1 MGASYPIIHY
11 GFRCRRPDLDAHQM
25 PPCRLAQSLEEICK
39 LESMCESTA
48 PNGGLMSPIPCE
60 IPKASIQLAGFAIK
74 LGPQSNGIGRM
85 FRYGSLADMQTS
97 PRHIRFTPDS
107 GHWAA
112 HFKHNN
118 QAKTM
123 GEAASLPMGTS

>member
-25 PPCRLAQSLEEICK
+25 PPCRLAQSSEEICK

-48 PNGGLMSPIPCE
+48 PNGGLMSQIPCE

-74 LGPQSNGIGRM
+74 LRPQSNGISRM
-85 FRYGSLADMQTS
+85 FRYGSLADIARRIQDV
-97 PRHIRFTPDS
+97 RFTPESRHVQRRNRCLLCACS
-107 GHWAA
+107 GH
-112 HFKHNN
+112 
-118 QAKTM
+118 
-123 GEAASLPMGTS
+123 

>member
-25 PPCRLAQSLEEICK
+25 PPCRLAQSSEEICK

-48 PNGGLMSPIPCE
+48 PNGELMSPIPCE

-85 FRYGSLADMQTS
+85 FRYGSLPDIAIIKS
-97 PRHIRFTPDS
+97 VCPFASEIGRIRRR
-107 GHWAA
+107 
-112 HFKHNN
+112 NRVR
-118 QAKTM
+118 
-123 GEAASLPMGTS
+123 

>member
-1 MGASYPIIHY
+1 
-11 GFRCRRPDLDAHQM
+11 
-25 PPCRLAQSLEEICK
+25 
-39 LESMCESTA
+39 LESMRESTA

-74 LGPQSNGIGRM
+74 LGSQSIGIGRM

-97 PRHIRFTPDS
+97 PRHIRFTPDN
-107 GHWAA
+107 GRWAA
-112 HFKHNN
+112 HFKHND

-123 GEAASLPMGTS
+123 GEVASLPMGTSYGDGRPPWL